1 VGNDNDGMQI
11 FNAFINKLPSLFQL
25 ESLKEQNYVSFDFL
39 YVVTLNWFLSKETR
53 ESDLEYFKS
62 FLIVENLK

>member
-1 VGNDNDGMQI
+1 M
-11 FNAFINKLPSLFQL
+11 FQL